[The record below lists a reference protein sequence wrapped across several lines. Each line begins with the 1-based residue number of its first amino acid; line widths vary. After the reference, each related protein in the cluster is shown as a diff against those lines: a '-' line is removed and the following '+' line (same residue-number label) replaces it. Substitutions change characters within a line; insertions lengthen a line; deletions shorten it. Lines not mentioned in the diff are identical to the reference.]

1 MTTTNEEQSEFWEA
15 LAPDWLA
22 STDHTE
28 MVSESFG
35 TAAMD
40 RLALQAGQR
49 VLDIGCGSGSTT
61 LELARRVGSG
71 GAAVGVDIAPAMI
84 AAASQIGAT
93 AGITNATFTACDAQV
108 EPLGDAPFDA
118 AFSRFGVMFFADP
131 SAAFANIR
139 RALRPN
145 GVFAFACWENI
156 VANEW
161 MFVPGSAVV
170 AVTGTL
176 PPMPGPDEPGPFA
189 FADPARVDALL
200 ADAGFTRIEITSQAD
215 TVVLPEAELES
226 LVSLTRRVGPVREAL
241 RTADADTA
249 ARIEDAVRTA
259 LLERL
264 EDGVVRL
271 SAAAHIVSAHA

>member
-1 MTTTNEEQSEFWEA
+1 MSTTNQEQSEFWEA

-28 MVSESFG
+28 MVSKGFG
-35 TAAMD
+35 AAAMD
-40 RLALQAGQR
+40 RLALQAGQL

-61 LELARRVGSG
+61 VALAGRVGSG
-71 GAAVGVDIAPAMI
+71 GEAVGVDIAPAMVTAARDE
-84 AAASQIGAT
+84 AAA
-93 AGITNATFTACDAQV
+93 AGVTNATFLACDAQV
-108 EPLGDAPFDA
+108 EPLGDASFDA

-131 SAAFANIR
+131 STAFVNIR
-139 RALRPN
+139 RALRPG

-156 VANEW
+156 FANEW

-170 AVTGTL
+170 AVTGAL

-189 FADPARVDALL
+189 FADPARIDSLL
-200 ADAGFTRIEITSQAD
+200 TGAGFTQIEITSRAD

-249 ARIEDAVRTA
+249 VRIEGAVRDA
-259 LLERL
+259 LLDRL

-271 SAAAHIVSAHA
+271 SAAAHIVSAQA

>member
-1 MTTTNEEQSEFWEA
+1 MTTTNEEQSEFWET

-28 MVSESFG
+28 MVSGSFG

-40 RLALQAGQR
+40 RLALQSGQR

-61 LELARRVGSG
+61 LELARRVGSE
-71 GAAVGVDIAPAMI
+71 GAAIGIDIAPAMI
-84 AAASQIGAT
+84 AAASQIAAT
-93 AGITNATFTACDAQV
+93 ASTTNATFLACDAQV
-108 EPLGDAPFDA
+108 EPLGDASFDA

-139 RALRPN
+139 RSLRPN

-156 VANEW
+156 FANEW
-161 MFVPGSAVV
+161 MFVPSSAVI

-189 FADPARVDALL
+189 FADSARVD
-200 ADAGFTRIEITSQAD
+200 
-215 TVVLPEAELES
+215 
-226 LVSLTRRVGPVREAL
+226 
-241 RTADADTA
+241 
-249 ARIEDAVRTA
+249 A

-264 EDGVVRL
+264 EDGVMRL
-271 SAAAHIVSAHA
+271 SVAAHIVSAHT

>member
-1 MTTTNEEQSEFWEA
+1 MTKPNEEQSEFWEA

-28 MVSESFG
+28 MVSASFG

-40 RLALQAGQR
+40 RLTLQVGQR

-71 GAAVGVDIAPAMI
+71 GVAVGVDIAPAMI
-84 AAASQIGAT
+84 AAASQNAAT
-93 AGITNATFTACDAQV
+93 AGITNATFAACDAQV

-131 SAAFANIR
+131 SAAFANTR
-139 RALRPN
+139 RALRPD

-156 VANEW
+156 FANEW

-200 ADAGFTRIEITSQAD
+200 ADAGFTQIEITSQAD
-215 TVVLPEAELES
+215 TVMLPEAELEA

-241 RTADADTA
+241 RTADNDTA